1 MGRHQHCSFRSVF
14 FFKMNFKQEREH
26 NTNTAESIGFNR
38 EHAESF
44 PLKTSDE
51 MKASSITGRS
61 LRRSSIAP
69 AAGFGTQI
77 VDGKRRSQRT
87 RKRNPQQP
95 AEDEA
100 GIQFQLKPKC
110 TFKIPFDDLCG
121 GIIQVILSMV
131 PTARDLFHMSQCSKR
146 LRSLISYEHIV
157 RSAIVGGN
165 NYAARSMDSLVTL
178 INQQLIYVPTP
189 MRMLRIA
196 NGRCCEL
203 GDQCWGY
210 ERRNQS
216 TPKVNVVRND
226 AGIFVSEKELGMN
239 YCLKETAL
247 MFFSRKYNY
256 VYLSLETFVVS
267 FPFCRY

>member
-1 MGRHQHCSFRSVF
+1 
-14 FFKMNFKQEREH
+14 
-26 NTNTAESIGFNR
+26 
-38 EHAESF
+38 
-44 PLKTSDE
+44 
-51 MKASSITGRS
+51 
-61 LRRSSIAP
+61 
-69 AAGFGTQI
+69 
-77 VDGKRRSQRT
+77 
-87 RKRNPQQP
+87 
-95 AEDEA
+95 
-100 GIQFQLKPKC
+100 
-110 TFKIPFDDLCG
+110 
-121 GIIQVILSMV
+121 
-131 PTARDLFHMSQCSKR
+131 
-146 LRSLISYEHIV
+146 
-157 RSAIVGGN
+157 
-165 NYAARSMDSLVTL
+165 L

-267 FPFCRY
+267 FPFCRL

>member
-1 MGRHQHCSFRSVF
+1 M
-14 FFKMNFKQEREH
+14 
-26 NTNTAESIGFNR
+26 ES
-38 EHAESF
+38 
-44 PLKTSDE
+44 
-51 MKASSITGRS
+51 SSTTGRNP
-61 LRRSSIAP
+61 RTRSSIAT

-87 RKRNPQQP
+87 RKRDANQQT
-95 AEDEA
+95 ED
-100 GIQFQLKPKC
+100 GIDLQINEGFTRAVMTVDHPRPPKKRRKPKC

-131 PTARDLFHMSQCSKR
+131 PTARDLFHVSQCSKR
-146 LRSLISYEHIV
+146 LRSLITYEHII

-165 NYAARSMDSLVTL
+165 NYAARSMDSLVNL

-226 AGIFVSEKELGMN
+226 AGIFVSEKEWEWIIARKKKLF
-239 YCLKETAL
+239 L
-247 MFFSRKYNY
+247 SRNTITCT
-256 VYLSLETFVVS
+256 V
-267 FPFCRY
+267 